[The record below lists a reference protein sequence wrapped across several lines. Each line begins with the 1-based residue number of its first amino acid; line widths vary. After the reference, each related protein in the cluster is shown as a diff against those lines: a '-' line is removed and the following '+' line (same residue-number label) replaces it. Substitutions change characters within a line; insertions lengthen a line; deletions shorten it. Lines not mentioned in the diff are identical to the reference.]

1 MTAAGWIEIAVYLVL
16 LTVLT
21 PVIGGYMARVFTFE
35 PVFLDRLVGPVE
47 RATYR
52 VLGVDPKRG
61 QDWKGYAKSVL
72 SSAPPRGWRST

>member
-47 RATYR
+47 RADLPR
-52 VLGVDPKRG
+52 ARG
-61 QDWKGYAKSVL
+61 RPASV
-72 SSAPPRGWRST
+72 ARTGRATRSRY